1 MANKKKKKTS
11 TKGLAGI
18 PVYGSNSNSGEDIR
32 LNKKV
37 KPKKVSGIINYLGD
51 TETVTVP
58 KQWLSSPDHVVAELA
73 YITPA
78 EQKILLEAN
87 LYGSL
92 KGKPNSGPGG
102 LMSLQGGG
110 EQEAKDAGAGNDS
123 QASSSGSSGGESSSS
138 SSSSS
143 GSDDGGAYDDDDVDA
158 ELAEMFGDKGAQE
171 RYERSRSYSTDTGRP
186 DRVSFGGYDSSRD
199 DEEQT
204 SAITIADYDSET
216 GTGGDFLSE
225 QGRKDLDVLAKK
237 ASAYF
242 NSPLTKGVQTLEKF
256 SPLANLINKIQ
267 GTPSLTRTK
276 AGLAAGRIGDM
287 QMGVQAGGTVKYDSA
302 GNVSHV
308 EMPDGSKVGER
319 TTSSSDKDDFV
330 DLGGGSGGGATPVS
344 VTPAVTPN
352 AYYQK
357 GIGTQTVD
365 LSDPVQRKLFL
376 QNLIGGTPSPI
387 GGFYN
392 PFQATY
398 TTPDKEV
405 KKVSGL
411 DIFKRR

>member
-1 MANKKKKKTS
+1 MANKKKKTS

-18 PVYGSNSNSGEDIR
+18 PVYGSSSKTGKDIR

-92 KGKPNSGPGG
+92 EGQPNRGPGG

-110 EQEAKDAGAGNDS
+110 EQEAKDAGASNTS
-123 QASSSGSSGGESSSS
+123 QASSSGSSGGGSSSS
-138 SSSSS
+138 SSSSSSSDS
-143 GSDDGGAYDDDDVDA
+143 GSDDGGAYDDDDVAA
-158 ELAEMFGDKGAQE
+158 ELAEMFGQSVAAKG
-171 RYERSRSYSTDTGRP
+171 RSVDTGRP
-186 DRVSFGGYDSSRD
+186 SRARFGGYDPSSQ

-204 SAITIADYDSET
+204 SAITIRDYNSET
-216 GTGGDFLSE
+216 GRGGDFLSK
-225 QGRKDLDVLAKK
+225 QGREDLNVLAEK
-237 ASAYF
+237 ASEYF
-242 NSPLTKGVQTLEKF
+242 KSPITKAVTKIENL
-256 SPLANLINKIQ
+256 SPLANLVRGIT
-267 GTPSLTRTK
+267 GAPSITRTK
-276 AGLAAGRIGDM
+276 AGLAAGRIGEM
-287 QMGVQAGGTVKYDSA
+287 QTGVQAGGTVKYDSA
-302 GNVSHV
+302 GNVAYV
-308 EMPDGSKVGER
+308 EMPDGTRVGER
-319 TTSSSDKDDFV
+319 KTFSSDDGSDSRDNK
-330 DLGGGSGGGATPVS
+330 SGGGPTPVS
-344 VTPAVTPN
+344 VTPALTPN

-357 GIGTQTVD
+357 GVGTQTVD
-365 LSDPVQRKLFL
+365 LSDPVQRRLYL
-376 QNLIGGTPSPI
+376 QNLIGATSSPI

-392 PFQATY
+392 PFDATY
-398 TTPDKEV
+398 TMPDGGQ

-411 DIFKRR
+411 DIFKRK

>member
-1 MANKKKKKTS
+1 MANKKKKTS

-18 PVYGSNSNSGEDIR
+18 PVYGSNAKTGKDIR

-37 KPKKVSGIINYLGD
+37 KPKKLKGGYNYLGD
-51 TETVTVP
+51 VETVTVP

-78 EQKILLEAN
+78 EQKILIDAN

-92 KGKPNSGPGG
+92 DGKPNRAPGG
-102 LMSLQGGG
+102 LMSLQGDFGG
-110 EQEAKDAGAGNDS
+110 GDTYSGGGDEGESEGKDAADS
-123 QASSSGSSGGESSSS
+123 ASDSGGSSDSGGD
-138 SSSSS
+138 
-143 GSDDGGAYDDDDVDA
+143 DDGGAYDDDDVDA
-158 ELAEMFGDKGAQE
+158 ELAEMFGDTGAQE
-171 RYERSRSYSTDTGRP
+171 RYQSSRSYSTDTGRP
-186 DRVSFGGYDSSRD
+186 DRVSFGGYDSSTD

-204 SAITIADYDSET
+204 SAITIADYDPET

-225 QGRKDLDVLAKK
+225 QGREDLNVLAEK

-267 GTPSLTRTK
+267 GTSSLTRTK

-287 QMGVQAGGTVKYDSA
+287 QMGVQRGGTVKYDSK
-302 GNVSHV
+302 GNISHV

-330 DLGGGSGGGATPVS
+330 DLGGGSGGGTTPVS
-344 VTPAVTPN
+344 VTPAITPN

-357 GIGTQTVD
+357 GVGTQTID
-365 LSDPVQRKLFL
+365 LSDPVQRRLFI
-376 QNLIGGTPSPI
+376 QNLVGGTPSPI

-392 PFQATY
+392 PFNATY
-398 TTPDKEV
+398 TTQDG
-405 KKVSGL
+405 KVSGL
-411 DIFKRR
+411 DIFKRRK

>member
-37 KPKKVSGIINYLGD
+37 KPKKVSGIVNYLGD

-110 EQEAKDAGAGNDS
+110 EQEAKDAGASNTS
-123 QASSSGSSGGESSSS
+123 QASSSGSSGGGGGSSSS

-143 GSDDGGAYDDDDVDA
+143 SSDDGGAYDDDDADA
-158 ELAEMFGDKGAQE
+158 ELAEMFNQDVATRG
-171 RYERSRSYSTDTGRP
+171 RSVDTGRP
-186 DRVSFGGYDSSRD
+186 SRAKFGGYDPSRD

-204 SAITIADYDSET
+204 SAITIRSYDPNT
-216 GTGGDFLSE
+216 GKGGDFLSE
-225 QGRKDLDVLAKK
+225 QGRQDLNVLGEK
-237 ASAYF
+237 AAEYF
-242 NSPLTKGVQTLEKF
+242 QGPVTKAIQKAEKF
-256 SPLANLINKIQ
+256 SPLAMLARTI
-267 GTPSLTRTK
+267 GDVPSITRTK
-276 AGLAAGRIGDM
+276 SGLAAGRIGAM
-287 QMGVQAGGTVKYDSA
+287 QTGVQAGGIVKYDSA
-302 GNVSHV
+302 GNISHV
-308 EMPDGSKVGER
+308 EMPDGSKVGEKP
-319 TTSSSDKDDFV
+319 TFDTSDSKDNSSPKPST
-330 DLGGGSGGGATPVS
+330 SGAPIPKAP
-344 VTPAVTPN
+344 PAVTPN

-357 GIGTQTVD
+357 GVGTQTID
-365 LSDPVQRKLFL
+365 LSDPVQRRLYL
-376 QNLIGGTPSPI
+376 QNLIGGTSSPI
-387 GGFYN
+387 GGSFN
-392 PFQATY
+392 PLTATY
-398 TTPDKEV
+398 SMPDGGQR
-405 KKVSGL
+405 KVSGL
-411 DIFKRR
+411 DIFKRK